1 LTLIVA
7 PPSLKPAA
15 LLPLSGKA
23 VSIDFSVPFM
33 EGTLSPYS
41 TIIIG
46 VWDEGVSIPNH
57 KELLEEGKL
66 HAKDL

>member
-1 LTLIVA
+1 MVLSVDQRKRTLID
-7 PPSLKPAA
+7 S
-15 LLPLSGKA
+15 
-23 VSIDFSVPFM
+23 SVPFI

-41 TIIIG
+41 TIIRG